1 MIADGPTA
9 GGGAAVTALR
19 DVLRLALADPAL
31 DIVYARVG
39 SGGWLGELAEQT
51 TAADPGPGRT
61 FTPIDRG
68 GKPIAGIVH
77 DAALSSRPGL
87 LDAAIRAVALALDN
101 EGTKA
106 ALRAEAVESQA
117 ARARIVEAGER
128 ELQRVERNLHDGAQQ
143 RLVGLA
149 LTLRLASR
157 RAAGDPTVTALLAD
171 AAGELDDAI
180 AELRELTRGIHP
192 AIVDDAGLGGALQ
205 TLAERPGIP
214 VELHLDDLPALSAPA
229 AEIGAYYVVAEALAN
244 TNKHA
249 NAQRVTVRAAA
260 IEGVLRVVID
270 DDGVGGAAA
279 SPGSG
284 LEGLTDRVGAL
295 GGALTVHSPPGGGT
309 RVTADIPLS
318 PTSVSDAQRRRMAAL
333 AWVGG
338 EMWDMPPEAFE
349 QLTDE
354 DNLTDARAALLC
366 AGGNARITERER
378 EWILGYHTAAGTA
391 DWVLEAITN
400 YNDSDTFADLLRVPG
415 FPSVVRGAVYAA
427 MRMCAAD
434 GPLTPAELESIRR
447 GAVALGM
454 PDEAVDQLH
463 QLVLDDHDLRRRRF
477 EAIAAAALPNGG
489 SAPSPTGRTVVR
501 RS

>member
-1 MIADGPTA
+1 MTADAPPA
-9 GGGAAVTALR
+9 ADGAAVTALR
-19 DVLRLALADPAL
+19 DLLRMALADPDL

-39 SGGWLGELAEQT
+39 SGGWIGDLAEQST
-51 TAADPGPGRT
+51 SLAPGPGRT

-77 DAALSSRPGL
+77 DVDLGSRPGL
-87 LDAAIRAVALALDN
+87 LDAAIRAAALALDN
-101 EGTKA
+101 EATKA
-106 ALRAEAVESQA
+106 ALRTEAIESQA

-157 RAAGDPTVTALLAD
+157 RAAGDPAVTELLDD

-192 AIVDDAGLGGALQ
+192 AIVDDAGLAGALQ

-214 VELHLDDLPALSAPA
+214 VELDLGDLPPRSAQA

-249 NAQRVTVRAAA
+249 DAQRVTVRAAVVD
-260 IEGVLRVVID
+260 GVLRVVVD

-279 SPGSG
+279 TPGSG

-295 GGALTVHSPPGGGT
+295 GGVLVVDSPPGRGT
-309 RVTADIPLS
+309 TVTADIPLS
-318 PTSVSDAQRRRMAAL
+318 PAAVSDARRRRMAAL

-338 EMWDMPPEAFE
+338 ELWDMPPEAFE
-349 QLTDE
+349 QITDE
-354 DNLTDARAALLC
+354 DNLTDARVAMLC
-366 AGGNARITERER
+366 AGGNGRITARER
-378 EWILGYHTAAGTA
+378 EWLLGYHTAGGTA
-391 DWVLEAITN
+391 AWVLEAIAT
-400 YNDSDTFADLLRVPG
+400 YDDSDTFADLLRVPG
-415 FPSVVRGAVYAA
+415 FASVARGSVYAA

-434 GPLTPAELESIRR
+434 GPLTRAELDSIRR
-447 GAVALGM
+447 GTDAMGLPPGL
-454 PDEAVDQLH
+454 VDQLH

-477 EAIAAAALPNGG
+477 EAIAAPALPNGG
-489 SAPSPTGRTVVR
+489 IGSR
-501 RS
+501 RVP